1 MLSNKIKLD
10 ALNKVIAGI
19 CLLVLVLVLLH
30 TCSSN
35 GQLTIDYRSIK
46 QEVQSYKVQHLAD
59 SSKLITQAINYQ
71 SEIDSRD
78 LAIKLLKV
86 VKPKEVVKIEY
97 KTIVKTKIQLAEPIT
112 IDSSKYIKLPVDFN
126 DYSEWYS
133 IDGKIDTLGSLV
145 IDSIVS
151 SGTLTYVIGDT
162 LRDGLFNRLFRKTDS
177 VVRLH
182 IDNPTMS
189 ISNLSNIY
197 VKKEPKWYQSTAF
210 KVGVG
215 VLLGI
220 GISTQLA
227 K

>member
-1 MLSNKIKLD
+1 MQQSKFDSVDKIMMLVFSI
-10 ALNKVIAGI
+10 IM
-19 CLLVLVLVLLH
+19 LLIFIH
-30 TCSSN
+30 TCGKN
-35 GQLTIDYRSIK
+35 GQLTIDYRK
-46 QEVQSYKVQHLAD
+46 MKEEVENYKVQHLAD
-59 SSKLITQAINYQ
+59 SSQLISQAVNYQ
-71 SEIDSRD
+71 SEIYSRD
-78 LAIKLLKV
+78 MAIKLLAIRN
-86 VKPKEVVKIEY
+86 PKEVVKIKY
-97 KTIVKTKIQLAEPIT
+97 KTKVETKIQLAEPIT
-112 IDSSKYIKLPVDFN
+112 IDSSKYIKLPVEFS
-126 DYSEWYS
+126 DYQEWYS
-133 IDGKIDTLGSLV
+133 IDGKIDTTGSLV

-151 SGTLTYVIGDT
+151 SGTLTYSVGDT
-162 LRDGLFNRLFRKTDS
+162 LRDGLFNRLLRKSDS

-220 GISTQLA
+220 GMSTQI

>member
-1 MLSNKIKLD
+1 MQQSKFDSVDKVLMVVGGVVMLLIF
-10 ALNKVIAGI
+10 I
-19 CLLVLVLVLLH
+19 H
-30 TCSSN
+30 TCGSN
-35 GQLTIDYRSIK
+35 GQLTIDYRNMK
-46 QEVQSYKVQHLAD
+46 QQVESYKVQHMAD
-59 SSKLITQAINYQ
+59 SSKLISQAINYQ

-78 LAIKLLKV
+78 MAIKLLAIRN
-86 VKPKEVVKIEY
+86 PKELVKIQY
-97 KTIVKTKIQLAEPIT
+97 KTKVETKIQLAEPI
-112 IDSSKYIKLPVDFN
+112 IFDSTSYIKLPVQFS
-126 DYSEWYS
+126 DYNEWYS
-133 IDGKIDTLGSLV
+133 IDGKIDSLGVLV

-151 SGTLTYVIGDT
+151 SGTLTYSVGDT
-162 LRDGLFNRLFRKTDS
+162 LREGLINRLLRKTDS

-220 GISTQLA
+220 GLSSQI

>member
-1 MLSNKIKLD
+1 MAQSKFDSTDKVLMIVGGIVMLLIF
-10 ALNKVIAGI
+10 I
-19 CLLVLVLVLLH
+19 H
-30 TCSSN
+30 TCGTN
-35 GQLTIDYRSIK
+35 GQLTIDYRK
-46 QEVQSYKVQHLAD
+46 MKEEVQSYKIQHLAD
-59 SSKLITQAINYQ
+59 SSQLISQAVNYQ
-71 SEIDSRD
+71 NEIDSRD
-78 LAIKLLKV
+78 MAIKLLAIRN
-86 VKPKEVVKIEY
+86 PKEIVKIKYE
-97 KTIVKTKIQLAEPIT
+97 TLIKTKIQLAEPVIF
-112 IDSSKYIKLPVDFN
+112 DSTSYIKLPVEFS

-151 SGTLTYVIGDT
+151 SGTLTYSVGDT
-162 LRDGLFNRLFRKTDS
+162 LRDGLINRLLRKTDN

-220 GISTQLA
+220 GISTQI

>member
-1 MLSNKIKLD
+1 MQQSKFDSIDKVLMVVDDVVMLLIF
-10 ALNKVIAGI
+10 I
-19 CLLVLVLVLLH
+19 H
-30 TCSSN
+30 TCGSN
-35 GQLTIDYRSIK
+35 GQLTIDYRK
-46 QEVQSYKVQHLAD
+46 MKEEVQEYKVQHMAD
-59 SSKLITQAINYQ
+59 SSQLISQAINYQ
-71 SEIDSRD
+71 SEIDNKD
-78 LAIKLLKV
+78 IAIKLLSIRN
-86 VKPKEVVKIEY
+86 PKEIVKIQY
-97 KTIVKTKIQLAEPIT
+97 KTKVETKIQLAEPI
-112 IDSSKYIKLPVDFN
+112 IFDSTSYIKLPVEFS

-133 IDGKIDTLGSLV
+133 IDGKIDSMGTLL

-151 SGTLTYVIGDT
+151 SGTLTYSVGDT
-162 LRDGLFNRLFRKTDS
+162 LRDGLINRLLRKTDS

-197 VKKEPKWYQSTAF
+197 VKKETKWYQSTAF

-220 GISTQLA
+220 GLSSQI

>member
-1 MLSNKIKLD
+1 MQQSKFDSIDKVLMIFGGVVMLLIF
-10 ALNKVIAGI
+10 I
-19 CLLVLVLVLLH
+19 H
-30 TCSSN
+30 TCGSN
-35 GQLTIDYRSIK
+35 GQLTIDYRK
-46 QEVQSYKVQHLAD
+46 MKEEVQSYKVQHMAD
-59 SSKLITQAINYQ
+59 SSQLISQAINYQ
-71 SEIDSRD
+71 SEIDNKD
-78 LAIKLLKV
+78 IAIKLLSIRN
-86 VKPKEVVKIEY
+86 PKEIVKIQY
-97 KTIVKTKIQLAEPIT
+97 KTKVETKIQLAEPI
-112 IDSSKYIKLPVDFN
+112 IFDSTSYIKLPVEFS

-133 IDGKIDTLGSLV
+133 IDGKIDSMGTLL

-151 SGTLTYVIGDT
+151 SGTLTYSVGDT
-162 LRDGLFNRLFRKTDS
+162 LRDGLINRLLRKTDS

-197 VKKEPKWYQSTAF
+197 VKKETKWYQSTAF

-220 GISTQLA
+220 GLSSQI

>member
-1 MLSNKIKLD
+1 MQKSKFDSIDKVLMVVGSVVMLLIF
-10 ALNKVIAGI
+10 I
-19 CLLVLVLVLLH
+19 H
-30 TCSSN
+30 TCGSN
-35 GQLTIDYRSIK
+35 GQLTIDYRK
-46 QEVQSYKVQHLAD
+46 MKEEVQEYKVQHMAD
-59 SSKLITQAINYQ
+59 SSQLISQAINYQ
-71 SEIDSRD
+71 SEIDNKD
-78 LAIKLLKV
+78 IAIKLLSIRN
-86 VKPKEVVKIEY
+86 PKEIVKIQY
-97 KTIVKTKIQLAEPIT
+97 KTKVETKIQLAEPI
-112 IDSSKYIKLPVDFN
+112 IFDSTSYIKLPVEFS

-133 IDGKIDTLGSLV
+133 IDGKIDSMGTLL

-151 SGTLTYVIGDT
+151 NGTLTYSVGDT
-162 LRDGLFNRLFRKTDS
+162 LRDGLINRLLRKTDS

-197 VKKEPKWYQSTAF
+197 VKKETKWYQSTAF

-220 GISTQLA
+220 GLSSQI

>member
-1 MLSNKIKLD
+1 MQQSKFDSIDKVLMVVGGVVMLLIF
-10 ALNKVIAGI
+10 I
-19 CLLVLVLVLLH
+19 H
-30 TCSSN
+30 TCGSN
-35 GQLTIDYRSIK
+35 GQLTIDYRK
-46 QEVQSYKVQHLAD
+46 MKEEVQSYKVQHMAD
-59 SSKLITQAINYQ
+59 SSQLISQAINYQ
-71 SEIDSRD
+71 SEIDNKD
-78 LAIKLLKV
+78 IAIKLLSIRN
-86 VKPKEVVKIEY
+86 PKEIVKIQY
-97 KTIVKTKIQLAEPIT
+97 KTKVETKIQLAEPI
-112 IDSSKYIKLPVDFN
+112 IFDSTSYIKLPVEFS

-133 IDGKIDTLGSLV
+133 IDGKIDSMGTLL

-151 SGTLTYVIGDT
+151 SGTLTYSVGDT
-162 LRDGLFNRLFRKTDS
+162 LRDGLINRLLRKTDS

-197 VKKEPKWYQSTAF
+197 VKKETKWYQSTAF

-220 GISTQLA
+220 GLSSQI

>member
-1 MLSNKIKLD
+1 MVSNKFDSLD
-10 ALNKVIAGI
+10 KVLMVVGGVVM
-19 CLLVLVLVLLH
+19 LLIFIH
-30 TCSSN
+30 TCGMN
-35 GQLTIDYRSIK
+35 GQLTIDYRNMK
-46 QEVQSYKVQHLAD
+46 QQVESYKVQHMAD
-59 SSKLITQAINYQ
+59 SSKLISQAVNYQ

-78 LAIKLLKV
+78 MAIKLLAIRN
-86 VKPKEVVKIEY
+86 PKEVVKIQY
-97 KTIVKTKIQLAEPIT
+97 KTKVETKIQLAEPIT
-112 IDSSKYIKLPVDFN
+112 IDSSKYIKLPVEFS
-126 DYSEWYS
+126 DYQEWYS
-133 IDGKIDTLGSLV
+133 IDGKIDTLGVLV

-151 SGTLTYVIGDT
+151 NGTLTYSVGDT
-162 LRDGLFNRLFRKTDS
+162 LRDGIFNRLLRKTDS

-215 VLLGI
+215 VLMGI
-220 GISTQLA
+220 GLSSQI

>member
-1 MLSNKIKLD
+1 MESSKFDSIDKVLMAVGGIVMLLIF
-10 ALNKVIAGI
+10 I
-19 CLLVLVLVLLH
+19 H
-30 TCSSN
+30 TCGSN
-35 GQLTIDYRSIK
+35 GQLTIDYRK
-46 QEVQSYKVQHLAD
+46 MKEEVESYKVQHLAD
-59 SSKLITQAINYQ
+59 SSQLISQAVNYQ

-78 LAIKLLKV
+78 MAIKLLSIRN
-86 VKPKEVVKIEY
+86 PKEIVKIQY
-97 KTIVKTKIQLAEPIT
+97 KTKVETKIQLAEPI
-112 IDSSKYIKLPVDFN
+112 IFDSTSYIKLPVEFS

-133 IDGKIDTLGSLV
+133 IDGKIDTLGVLV

-151 SGTLTYVIGDT
+151 SGTLTYSVGDT
-162 LRDGLFNRLFRKTDS
+162 LRDGLFNRLLRKTDS

-189 ISNLSNIY
+189 ITNLSNIY

-220 GISTQLA
+220 GISSQLI

>member
-1 MLSNKIKLD
+1 MQRDNFDSLDKVLMIVFGIVMLLIF
-10 ALNKVIAGI
+10 I
-19 CLLVLVLVLLH
+19 H
-30 TCSSN
+30 TCGSN
-35 GQLTIDYRSIK
+35 GQLTIDYRK
-46 QEVQSYKVQHLAD
+46 MKEEVQNYKVQHLAD
-59 SSKLITQAINYQ
+59 SSKLISQAVNYQ
-71 SEIDSRD
+71 SEIDSKD
-78 LAIKLLKV
+78 MAIKLLV
-86 VKPKEVVKIEY
+86 IRNPKEVVKIQY
-97 KTIVKTKIQLAEPIT
+97 KTKVETKIQLAEPIT
-112 IDSSKYIKLPVDFN
+112 IDSSKYIKLPVEFSDYN
-126 DYSEWYS
+126 DWYS

-151 SGTLTYVIGDT
+151 SGTLTYSVGDT
-162 LRDGLFNRLFRKTDS
+162 LRDGLFNRLLRKSDS

-220 GISTQLA
+220 GISSQI

>member
-1 MLSNKIKLD
+1 MQQSKFDSVDKVLML
-10 ALNKVIAGI
+10 VGGVVM
-19 CLLVLVLVLLH
+19 LLIFIH
-30 TCSSN
+30 TCGSN
-35 GQLTIDYRSIK
+35 GQLTIDYRK
-46 QEVQSYKVQHLAD
+46 MKEEVQNYKVQHLAD
-59 SSKLITQAINYQ
+59 SSQLISQAVNYQ

-78 LAIKLLKV
+78 MAIKLLGITN
-86 VKPKEVVKIEY
+86 PKEVVKIQY
-97 KTIVKTKIQLAEPIT
+97 KTKVETKIQLAEPIT
-112 IDSSKYIKLPVDFN
+112 IDSSKYIKLPVEFS
-126 DYSEWYS
+126 DYNEWYS
-133 IDGKIDTLGSLV
+133 IDGKIDSLGVLV

-151 SGTLTYVIGDT
+151 SGTLTYSVGDT
-162 LRDGLFNRLFRKTDS
+162 LRDGLINRLLRKTDS

-220 GISTQLA
+220 GLSSQITN
-227 K
+227 

>member
-1 MLSNKIKLD
+1 MQQSKFDSID
-10 ALNKVIAGI
+10 KVLMIVGSI
-19 CLLVLVLVLLH
+19 VMILIFIH
-30 TCSSN
+30 TCGMN
-35 GQLTIDYRSIK
+35 GQLTIDYRK
-46 QEVQSYKVQHLAD
+46 MRDEVKNYKVQHLAD
-59 SSKLITQAINYQ
+59 SSKLISQAINYQ

-78 LAIKLLKV
+78 MAIKMLAIRN
-86 VKPKEVVKIEY
+86 PKEIVKIQYE
-97 KTIVKTKIQLAEPIT
+97 TLIKTKIQLAEPI
-112 IDSSKYIKLPVDFN
+112 IFDSSSYIKLPVEFS

-133 IDGKIDTLGSLV
+133 IDGKIDTTGSLV

-151 SGTLTYVIGDT
+151 SGTLTYSVGDT
-162 LRDGLFNRLFRKTDS
+162 LRDGLINRLLRKKDS

-189 ISNLSNIY
+189 ITNLSNIY
-197 VKKEPKWYQSTAF
+197 VKKETKWYESTAF

-220 GISTQLA
+220 GISSQLI

>member
-1 MLSNKIKLD
+1 MQQSKFDSVDKVLML
-10 ALNKVIAGI
+10 VFGI
-19 CLLVLVLVLLH
+19 IMLLVFIH
-30 TCSSN
+30 TCGKN
-35 GQLTIDYRSIK
+35 GQLTIDYRK
-46 QEVQSYKVQHLAD
+46 MKEEVQSYKVQHLAD
-59 SSKLITQAINYQ
+59 SSQLISQAINYQ
-71 SEIDSRD
+71 NEIDSKNM
-78 LAIKLLKV
+78 AIKLLAIRN
-86 VKPKEVVKIEY
+86 PKEVVKIQY
-97 KTIVKTKIQLAEPIT
+97 KTKVETKIQLAEPIT
-112 IDSSKYIKLPVDFN
+112 IDSSKYIKLPVEFS

-151 SGTLTYVIGDT
+151 SGTLTYAIGDT
-162 LRDGLFNRLFRKTDS
+162 IREGLFNRLMRKTDS

-197 VKKEPKWYQSTAF
+197 VKKEPKWYESTAF

-220 GISTQLA
+220 GLSSQI

>member
-1 MLSNKIKLD
+1 MQQSKFDSIDKVLML
-10 ALNKVIAGI
+10 VGGVVM
-19 CLLVLVLVLLH
+19 LLIFIH
-30 TCSSN
+30 TCGSN
-35 GQLTIDYRSIK
+35 GQLTIDYRNMK
-46 QEVQSYKVQHLAD
+46 QQVESYKVQHMAD
-59 SSKLITQAINYQ
+59 SSKLISQAVNYQ
-71 SEIDSRD
+71 SEIDSKD
-78 LAIKLLKV
+78 MAIKLLGITN
-86 VKPKEVVKIEY
+86 PKEVVKIQY
-97 KTIVKTKIQLAEPIT
+97 KTKVETKIQLAEPI
-112 IDSSKYIKLPVDFN
+112 IFDSSSYIKLPVEFS

-133 IDGKIDTLGSLV
+133 IDGKIDSLGTLV

-151 SGTLTYVIGDT
+151 SGTLTYSVGDT
-162 LRDGLFNRLFRKTDS
+162 LRDGLFNRLLRKKDS

-220 GISTQLA
+220 GLSSQI

>member
-1 MLSNKIKLD
+1 MVSNKFDSLD
-10 ALNKVIAGI
+10 KVLMIVGGMVM
-19 CLLVLVLVLLH
+19 LLIFIH
-30 TCSSN
+30 TCGTN
-35 GQLTIDYRSIK
+35 GQLTIDYRK
-46 QEVQSYKVQHLAD
+46 MKEEVQNYKVQHMAD
-59 SSKLITQAINYQ
+59 SSKLISQAINYQ
-71 SEIDSRD
+71 SEIDSKD
-78 LAIKLLKV
+78 MAIKLLAIRN
-86 VKPKEVVKIEY
+86 PKEIVKIKYE
-97 KTIVKTKIQLAEPIT
+97 TLIKTKIQLAEPI
-112 IDSSKYIKLPVDFN
+112 IFDSTSYIKLPVEFS
-126 DYSEWYS
+126 DYNEWYS
-133 IDGKIDTLGSLV
+133 IDGKIDSLGSLV

-151 SGTLTYVIGDT
+151 SGTLTYSVGDT
-162 LRDGLFNRLFRKTDS
+162 LRDGLINRLLRKTDS

-220 GISTQLA
+220 GISSQI

>member
-1 MLSNKIKLD
+1 MMLLIFS
-10 ALNKVIAGI
+10 
-19 CLLVLVLVLLH
+19 H
-30 TCSSN
+30 TCGSN
-35 GQLTIDYRSIK
+35 GQLTIDYRNMK
-46 QEVQSYKVQHLAD
+46 QQVELYKVQHLAD
-59 SSKLITQAINYQ
+59 SSQLISQAVNYQ

-78 LAIKLLKV
+78 MAIKLLAIRN
-86 VKPKEVVKIEY
+86 PKEVVKIQY
-97 KTIVKTKIQLAEPIT
+97 KTKVETKIQLAEPIT
-112 IDSSKYIKLPVDFN
+112 IDSSKYIKLPVEFS
-126 DYSEWYS
+126 DYNEWYS
-133 IDGKIDTLGSLV
+133 IDGKIDTLGSLL

-151 SGTLTYVIGDT
+151 SGTLTYSVGDT
-162 LRDGLFNRLFRKTDS
+162 LRDGLINRLLRKTDS

-197 VKKEPKWYQSTAF
+197 VKKEPKWYESTAF

-220 GISTQLA
+220 GLSSQI

>member
-1 MLSNKIKLD
+1 MQQSKFDSIDKVLML
-10 ALNKVIAGI
+10 VGGVVM
-19 CLLVLVLVLLH
+19 LLIFIH
-30 TCSSN
+30 TCGSN
-35 GQLTIDYRSIK
+35 GQLTIDYRNMK
-46 QEVQSYKVQHLAD
+46 QQVESYKVQHLED
-59 SSKLITQAINYQ
+59 SSKLISQAVNYQ

-78 LAIKLLKV
+78 MAIKLLAIRN
-86 VKPKEVVKIEY
+86 PKEIVKIQY
-97 KTIVKTKIQLAEPIT
+97 KTKVETKIQLAKPIT
-112 IDSSKYIKLPVDFN
+112 IDSSKYIKLPVEFS

-133 IDGKIDTLGSLV
+133 IDGKIDSLGTLL

-151 SGTLTYVIGDT
+151 SGTLTYSVGDT
-162 LRDGLFNRLFRKTDS
+162 LRDGLINRLLRKTDS

-197 VKKEPKWYQSTAF
+197 VKKETKWYQSTAF
-210 KVGVG
+210 KIGVG

-220 GISTQLA
+220 GLSSQI

>member
-1 MLSNKIKLD
+1 MPQDKFDSLDKVLMIVGGLVMLLIF
-10 ALNKVIAGI
+10 I
-19 CLLVLVLVLLH
+19 H
-30 TCSSN
+30 TCGSN
-35 GQLTIDYRSIK
+35 GQLTIDYRK
-46 QEVQSYKVQHLAD
+46 MKEEVESYKVQHLAD
-59 SSKLITQAINYQ
+59 SSQLISQAVNYQ
-71 SEIDSRD
+71 YEIDSRD
-78 LAIKLLKV
+78 MAIKLLAIRN
-86 VKPKEVVKIEY
+86 PKEVVKIKY

-112 IDSSKYIKLPVDFN
+112 IDSTNYIKLPLEFSDYN
-126 DYSEWYS
+126 DWYS
-133 IDGKIDTLGSLV
+133 IDGKIDSIGSLV

-151 SGTLTYVIGDT
+151 SGTLTYSVGDT
-162 LRDGLFNRLFRKTDS
+162 LRDGLINRLFRKSDI

-197 VKKEPKWYQSTAF
+197 VKKETKWYESTAF

-220 GISTQLA
+220 GLTSQIS

>member
-1 MLSNKIKLD
+1 MQQSKFDSLDKLLML
-10 ALNKVIAGI
+10 VGGVVM
-19 CLLVLVLVLLH
+19 LLIFIH
-30 TCSSN
+30 TCGSN
-35 GQLTIDYRSIK
+35 GQLTIDYRK
-46 QEVQSYKVQHLAD
+46 MKEEVQNYKVQHMAD
-59 SSKLITQAINYQ
+59 SSKLISQAVNYQ

-78 LAIKLLKV
+78 MAIKLLAIRN
-86 VKPKEVVKIEY
+86 PKEVVKIQY
-97 KTIVKTKIQLAEPIT
+97 KTKVETKIQLAEPI
-112 IDSSKYIKLPVDFN
+112 IFDSSSYIKLPVEFS
-126 DYSEWYS
+126 DYNEWYS

-151 SGTLTYVIGDT
+151 SGTLTYSVGDT
-162 LRDGLFNRLFRKTDS
+162 LRDGLINRLMRKSDI

-220 GISTQLA
+220 GLSSQI

>member
-1 MLSNKIKLD
+1 MAQSKFDSTDKVFML
-10 ALNKVIAGI
+10 VGGI
-19 CLLVLVLVLLH
+19 VMLLIFIH
-30 TCSSN
+30 TFGMN
-35 GQLTIDYRSIK
+35 GQLTIDYRK
-46 QEVQSYKVQHLAD
+46 MKEEVQSYKIQHLAD
-59 SSKLITQAINYQ
+59 SSQLISQAVNYQ
-71 SEIDSRD
+71 NEIDSRD
-78 LAIKLLKV
+78 MAIKLLAIRN
-86 VKPKEVVKIEY
+86 PKEIVKIKYE
-97 KTIVKTKIQLAEPIT
+97 TLIKTKIQLAEPVIF
-112 IDSSKYIKLPVDFN
+112 DSTSYIKLPVEFS

-151 SGTLTYVIGDT
+151 SGTLTYSVGDT
-162 LRDGLFNRLFRKTDS
+162 LRDGLINRLLRKTDN

-220 GISTQLA
+220 GISTQI

>member
-1 MLSNKIKLD
+1 MQQSKFDSIDKVLML
-10 ALNKVIAGI
+10 VGGVVM
-19 CLLVLVLVLLH
+19 LLIFIH
-30 TCSSN
+30 TCGSN
-35 GQLTIDYRSIK
+35 GQLTIDYRNMK
-46 QEVQSYKVQHLAD
+46 QQVESYKVQHLED
-59 SSKLITQAINYQ
+59 SSKLISQAVNYQ

-78 LAIKLLKV
+78 MAIKLLAIRN
-86 VKPKEVVKIEY
+86 PKEIVKIQY
-97 KTIVKTKIQLAEPIT
+97 KTKVETKIQLAKPIT
-112 IDSSKYIKLPVDFN
+112 IDSSKYIKLPVEFS

-133 IDGKIDTLGSLV
+133 IDGKIDSLGTLL

-151 SGTLTYVIGDT
+151 SGTLTYSVGDT
-162 LRDGLFNRLFRKTDS
+162 LRDGLINRLLRKTDS

-210 KVGVG
+210 KIGVG

-220 GISTQLA
+220 GLSSQI